1 MDDHIYQQIEITGS
15 SNAGLQNAIERAV
28 EAAARRVDNTR
39 WFEVTDVRGHIENGR
54 IAHWQTTLKIGFRAD
69 V

>member
-15 SNAGLQNAIERAV
+15 SEAGPQEAIERAV
-28 EAAARRVDNTR
+28 QAAGRRVDNTR
-39 WFEVTDVRGHIENGR
+39 WFELTGLRGHIEDGQ
-54 IAHWQTTLKIGFRAD
+54 IAHWQATVKIGFRAD